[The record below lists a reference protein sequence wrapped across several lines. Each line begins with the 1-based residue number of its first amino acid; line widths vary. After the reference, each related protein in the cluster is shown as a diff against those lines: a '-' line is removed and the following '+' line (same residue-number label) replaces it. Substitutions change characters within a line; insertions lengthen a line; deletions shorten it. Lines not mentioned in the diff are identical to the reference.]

1 MMEIKTVSP
10 AVFASTNKDK
20 SKVFAVSNIKSI
32 DGVVVNVVNLYA
44 AKQYGSDVI
53 VQTIEL
59 QGVENSTMYDAK
71 NIVQSDD
78 DAIAMVLNAIV

>member
-1 MMEIKTVSP
+1 MEIKLVSP

>member
-53 VQTIEL
+53 IQTTEL

>member
-1 MMEIKTVSP
+1 MEIKTVSP

-53 VQTIEL
+53 VQTTEL

>member
-53 VQTIEL
+53 VQTTEL

>member
-1 MMEIKTVSP
+1 MEIKTVSP

-53 VQTIEL
+53 VQTTEL

-71 NIVQSDD
+71 NIVESED